1 MVFITINLYNF
12 ILYILNNFLKTNFK
26 KTITKGFTDG
36 MNPSVFDSSI
46 HRFTDVMNPSA
57 FDSSCHTYR
66 RIYRRIYLIGI
77 SNTHRQIYQ
86 RYVSVGQS
94 RYHRRNKN
102 PLVYFKRETV
112 FFGAQIPS
120 VKPSANDFFVF
131 PTDIATEWGI
141 TDKRK
146 ADGHNPSVKTSVNKS
161 PTNC

>member
-1 MVFITINLYNF
+1 MVFITINFYNF

-66 RIYRRIYLIGI
+66 RIYRRIYSIGI
-77 SNTHRQIYQ
+77 SNTHRQIYR

-102 PLVYFKRETV
+102 PLVYFKRET
-112 FFGAQIPS
+112 FFWR
-120 VKPSANDFFVF
+120 ANDVCKTIGKWFFCF
-131 PTDIATEWGI
+131 SDPYSNGMENHRRRESWRNG
-141 TDKRK
+141 
-146 ADGHNPSVKTSVNKS
+146 SVGEDVDQ
-161 PTNC
+161 